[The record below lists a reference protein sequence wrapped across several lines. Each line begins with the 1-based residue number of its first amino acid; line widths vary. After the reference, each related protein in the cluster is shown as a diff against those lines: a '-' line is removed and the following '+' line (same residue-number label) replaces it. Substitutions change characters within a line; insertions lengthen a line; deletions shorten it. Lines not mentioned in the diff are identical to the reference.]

1 MEMCL
6 ENTDFSLGRC
16 LVMHH
21 KQGALDM
28 KSYVPTPLPHGHQGA
43 LSQTQPGHAVHPT
56 STPLFWVSAVHP
68 ALYDWMALPTNRIG
82 LKKNKIKKHHPWWLG
97 NQSVW
102 KPYPQNIILEL
113 VRDHSGQL
121 FLGRALEKSGSSR
134 LYTSLLKL
142 KSELWWKLQG
152 KQFLPNMLWDITE
165 LCSLLSLIEKEAWR
179 RKGTLWSHGSIQCWA
194 PRASCGLLLLHR
206 APLTFLST
214 LFLSLDQAVL
224 KYVFFPVSWNHMF
237 LRFFFSPPLLR

>member
-1 MEMCL
+1 
-6 ENTDFSLGRC
+6 
-16 LVMHH
+16 MHH

-97 NQSVW
+97 NQSLW

-121 FLGRALEKSGSSR
+121 FLGRALENSGSSR
-134 LYTSLLKL
+134 LYISLLKL

-152 KQFLPNMLWDITE
+152 KQFVPNMLWDIT
-165 LCSLLSLIEKEAWR
+165 WVV
-179 RKGTLWSHGSIQCWA
+179 Q
-194 PRASCGLLLLHR
+194 
-206 APLTFLST
+206 
-214 LFLSLDQAVL
+214 
-224 KYVFFPVSWNHMF
+224 
-237 LRFFFSPPLLR
+237 PPLLNRKGGLAKKRDFVKSWKYLMLGSKSQPWAASAAQSPPNISLHSVSVFRPGSPKVCIFSCILKPYVS